1 MVPAPDLGTNQD
13 PERHDRFEPAGP
25 FNPADIQRPGPP
37 EFLQDPDDLL
47 LGCGVVPGDQHLR
60 RAARVL
66 RVDHLRVR
74 DRVEALHDL
83 RVRKEPLDSLAQGIF
98 RADEQPRRRSAR
110 EVERIRDIDQNLGS
124 EVLEPGEFD
133 HVLGG
138 RPLDREEQDLAV
150 LRRLGERPR
159 GRLAARLL
167 PPSDDFRALRAAR
180 AELRLVAAACEPAYQ
195 WTLDLPAA
203 DHPNADAA
211 ASLEA
216 VGGARRY
223 GSKIMVDLMRV
234 ADKPA
239 RAKELEKLGVDYLN
253 MHVSIDEQML
263 AHTPLQELKAV
274 AAATALPVAVAGGLN
289 SETVGQALKAGASIV
304 IVGGAIIKAEDVAG
318 ATRTIKEAILQRKSI
333 PTGLYKKY
341 TDADVGEAFR
351 KVSTPNLADA
361 MQKRGVMTG
370 LVPRIKHGTKL
381 VGRAVTVKTADGDW
395 AKPVE
400 AIDRARAGDVIV
412 IDVGGG
418 PTAVWG
424 ELASNSCLV
433 KGVAGV
439 VIDGAV
445 RDLDTIL
452 ELNFPCFSR
461 HVAPHAGEPKGL
473 GEIGS
478 EIECGGQKVHS
489 GDWIV
494 GDESGLIVVAREEAV
509 EMANRA
515 LDVLERENRIREEI
529 KRGGTLSSV
538 LELEKWEQI
547 R

>member
-1 MVPAPDLGTNQD
+1 MEPVLQVALDHMHLKRALLAAKEAVEGGADWIEAGTPLIKSEGMEVVRALKKSFPAATIVADLKTMDTGA
-13 PERHDRFEPAGP
+13 F
-25 FNPADIQRPGPP
+25 
-37 EFLQDPDDLL
+37 
-47 LGCGVVPGDQHLR
+47 
-60 RAARVL
+60 
-66 RVDHLRVR
+66 
-74 DRVEALHDL
+74 
-83 RVRKEPLDSLAQGIF
+83 
-98 RADEQPRRRSAR
+98 
-110 EVERIRDIDQNLGS
+110 EVEI
-124 EVLEPGEFD
+124 
-133 HVLGG
+133 
-138 RPLDREEQDLAV
+138 
-150 LRRLGERPR
+150 
-159 GRLAARLL
+159 AAKAGADVITVMGVT
-167 PPSDDFRALRAAR
+167 DDA
-180 AELRLVAAACEPAYQ
+180 
-195 WTLDLPAA
+195 TI
-203 DHPNADAA
+203 
-211 ASLEA
+211 LEA
-216 VGGARRY
+216 VKAARRY
-223 GSKIMVDLMRV
+223 GAKIMVDLMRV
-234 ADKPA
+234 GDKPA
-239 RAKELEKLGVDYLN
+239 RAKELEALGVDYLN
-253 MHVSIDEQML
+253 MHVSIDEQMI

-274 AAATALPVAVAGGLN
+274 ATATRLPVAVAGGLN
-289 SETVGQALKAGASIV
+289 SETVAQAVSAGASIV
-304 IVGGAIIKAEDVAG
+304 IVGGAIIKSEKVAD
-318 ATRTIKEAILQRKSI
+318 ATRTIKKAIRTRTAI

-341 TDADVGEAFR
+341 SDVDVLEAFR

-361 MQKRGVMTG
+361 MQKRGVMSG
-370 LVPRIKHGTKL
+370 LVPRIKHGARL
-381 VGRAVTVKTADGDW
+381 VGPALTVKTADGDW

-400 AIDRARAGDVIV
+400 AIDRAKPGDVIV

-433 KGVAGV
+433 KGVTGV

-478 EIECGGQKVHS
+478 EIECGGQRVHT

-494 GDESGLIVVAREEAV
+494 GDESGLIVVPREQAV

>member
-1 MVPAPDLGTNQD
+1 MGVT
-13 PERHDRFEPAGP
+13 
-25 FNPADIQRPGPP
+25 
-37 EFLQDPDDLL
+37 DD
-47 LGCGVVPGDQHLR
+47 
-60 RAARVL
+60 ARI
-66 RVDHLRVR
+66 
-74 DRVEALHDL
+74 VEA
-83 RVRKEPLDSLAQGIF
+83 VRA
-98 RADEQPRRRSAR
+98 
-110 EVERIRDIDQNLGS
+110 
-124 EVLEPGEFD
+124 
-133 HVLGG
+133 
-138 RPLDREEQDLAV
+138 
-150 LRRLGERPR
+150 
-159 GRLAARLL
+159 
-167 PPSDDFRALRAAR
+167 
-180 AELRLVAAACEPAYQ
+180 
-195 WTLDLPAA
+195 
-203 DHPNADAA
+203 
-211 ASLEA
+211 
-216 VGGARRY
+216 ARRY

-253 MHVSIDEQML
+253 MHVSIDEQMI

-274 AAATALPVAVAGGLN
+274 AGATSLPVAVAGGLK
-289 SETVGQALKAGASIV
+289 SETVGHALKAG
-304 IVGGAIIKAEDVAG
+304 GG
-318 ATRTIKEAILQRKSI
+318 Q
-333 PTGLYKKY
+333 
-341 TDADVGEAFR
+341 
-351 KVSTPNLADA
+351 
-361 MQKRGVMTG
+361 
-370 LVPRIKHGTKL
+370 
-381 VGRAVTVKTADGDW
+381 
-395 AKPVE
+395 
-400 AIDRARAGDVIV
+400 
-412 IDVGGG
+412 
-418 PTAVWG
+418 TAVWG
-424 ELASNSCLV
+424 ELASNSCIV

-478 EIECGGQKVHS
+478 EIECGGQKVHT

>member
-1 MVPAPDLGTNQD
+1 MEPVLQVALDHMHRKRALLAAKEAVEGGADWLEAGTPLIKSEGMEVVRELKKSFPGKTIVADLKTMDTGA
-13 PERHDRFEPAGP
+13 F
-25 FNPADIQRPGPP
+25 
-37 EFLQDPDDLL
+37 
-47 LGCGVVPGDQHLR
+47 
-60 RAARVL
+60 
-66 RVDHLRVR
+66 
-74 DRVEALHDL
+74 
-83 RVRKEPLDSLAQGIF
+83 
-98 RADEQPRRRSAR
+98 
-110 EVERIRDIDQNLGS
+110 EVEI
-124 EVLEPGEFD
+124 
-133 HVLGG
+133 
-138 RPLDREEQDLAV
+138 
-150 LRRLGERPR
+150 
-159 GRLAARLL
+159 AAKAGADVITVMGVT
-167 PPSDDFRALRAAR
+167 DDA
-180 AELRLVAAACEPAYQ
+180 
-195 WTLDLPAA
+195 TI
-203 DHPNADAA
+203 
-211 ASLEA
+211 LEA
-216 VGGARRY
+216 VRAARRY

-253 MHVSIDEQML
+253 MHVSIDEQMI

-274 AAATALPVAVAGGLN
+274 AAATSIPVAVAGGLN
-289 SETVGQALKAGASIV
+289 SETVGEALKAGASIV
-304 IVGGAIIKAEDVAG
+304 IVGGAIIKAENVA
-318 ATRTIKEAILQRKSI
+318 E
-333 PTGLYKKY
+333 
-341 TDADVGEAFR
+341 
-351 KVSTPNLADA
+351 STPNLADA

-381 VGRAVTVKTADGDW
+381 VGRALTVKTADGDW

-400 AIDRARAGDVIV
+400 AIDRAAPGDVIV

-424 ELASNSCLV
+424 ELASNSCIV

-445 RDLDTIL
+445 RDLDTII

-478 EIECGGQKVHS
+478 EIECGWQKVHA

-494 GDESGLIVVAREEAV
+494 GDESGLIVVPREQAM

>member
-1 MVPAPDLGTNQD
+1 MEPVLQVALDHMHLKRALLAAKEAVEGGADWLEAGTPLVKSEGMEVVRQLKKSFPGRTIVADLKTMDTGA
-13 PERHDRFEPAGP
+13 F
-25 FNPADIQRPGPP
+25 
-37 EFLQDPDDLL
+37 
-47 LGCGVVPGDQHLR
+47 
-60 RAARVL
+60 
-66 RVDHLRVR
+66 
-74 DRVEALHDL
+74 
-83 RVRKEPLDSLAQGIF
+83 
-98 RADEQPRRRSAR
+98 
-110 EVERIRDIDQNLGS
+110 EVEI
-124 EVLEPGEFD
+124 
-133 HVLGG
+133 
-138 RPLDREEQDLAV
+138 
-150 LRRLGERPR
+150 
-159 GRLAARLL
+159 AAKAGADVITVMGVT
-167 PPSDDFRALRAAR
+167 DDA
-180 AELRLVAAACEPAYQ
+180 
-195 WTLDLPAA
+195 TI
-203 DHPNADAA
+203 
-211 ASLEA
+211 LEA
-216 VGGARRY
+216 VRAARRY

-253 MHVSIDEQML
+253 MHVSIDEQMI
-263 AHTPLQELKAV
+263 AHTPLQE
-274 AAATALPVAVAGGLN
+274 
-289 SETVGQALKAGASIV
+289 LKAGASIV
-304 IVGGAIIKAEDVAG
+304 IVGGAIIKAENVAE
-318 ATRTIKEAILQRKSI
+318 ATRTIKKAIHGRKSI

-341 TDADVGEAFR
+341 TDADVGDAFR

-370 LVPRIKHGTKL
+370 LVPRIKHGAKL
-381 VGRAVTVKTADGDW
+381 VGRALTVKTADGDW

-400 AIDRARAGDVIV
+400 AIDRAKPGDVIV

-445 RDLDTIL
+445 RDLDTIV

-478 EIECGGQKVHS
+478 EIECGGQKVHT

>member
-1 MVPAPDLGTNQD
+1 MEPVLQVALDHMHLKRAVLAAKEAVEGGADWLEAGTPLIKSEGIEAVRALKKAFPGKTIVADLKTMDTGA
-13 PERHDRFEPAGP
+13 F
-25 FNPADIQRPGPP
+25 
-37 EFLQDPDDLL
+37 
-47 LGCGVVPGDQHLR
+47 
-60 RAARVL
+60 
-66 RVDHLRVR
+66 
-74 DRVEALHDL
+74 
-83 RVRKEPLDSLAQGIF
+83 
-98 RADEQPRRRSAR
+98 
-110 EVERIRDIDQNLGS
+110 EVEI
-124 EVLEPGEFD
+124 
-133 HVLGG
+133 
-138 RPLDREEQDLAV
+138 
-150 LRRLGERPR
+150 
-159 GRLAARLL
+159 AAKAGADVVTVMGVT
-167 PPSDDFRALRAAR
+167 DDA
-180 AELRLVAAACEPAYQ
+180 
-195 WTLDLPAA
+195 TI
-203 DHPNADAA
+203 
-211 ASLEA
+211 LEA
-216 VGGARRY
+216 VKAARRY
-223 GSKIMVDLMRV
+223 GSQIMVDLMRV
-234 ADKPA
+234 VDKPA
-239 RAKELEKLGVDYLN
+239 RAKELEALGVDYLN
-253 MHVSIDEQML
+253 MHVSIDEQMI

-274 AAATALPVAVAGGLN
+274 ANATRLPVAVAGGLN
-289 SETVGQALKAGASIV
+289 SETVAHAVAAGASIL
-304 IVGGAIIKAEDVAG
+304 IVGGAIIKAGDIAA
-318 ATRTIKEAILQRKSI
+318 ATRAIQKAIRSGKGI

-341 TDADVGEAFR
+341 AGADVAEAFR

-361 MQKRGVMTG
+361 MQKHGVVTG
-370 LVPRIKHGTKL
+370 LVPRIPHGTKL
-381 VGRAVTVKTADGDW
+381 VGRAMTVKTADGDW

-400 AIDRARAGDVIV
+400 AIDRAQPGDVIV
-412 IDVGGG
+412 IDAGGG

-424 ELASNSCLV
+424 ELASNSCIV

-478 EIECGGQKVHS
+478 EIECGGQRVHA

-494 GDESGLIVVAREEAV
+494 GDESGLIVVPKDQAV

>member
-1 MVPAPDLGTNQD
+1 MEPVLQVALDHMHLKRALLAAKEAVDGGADWLEAGTPLVKSEGIEVVRQLKKSFPGKTIVADLKAMDTGA
-13 PERHDRFEPAGP
+13 F
-25 FNPADIQRPGPP
+25 
-37 EFLQDPDDLL
+37 
-47 LGCGVVPGDQHLR
+47 
-60 RAARVL
+60 
-66 RVDHLRVR
+66 
-74 DRVEALHDL
+74 
-83 RVRKEPLDSLAQGIF
+83 
-98 RADEQPRRRSAR
+98 
-110 EVERIRDIDQNLGS
+110 EVEI
-124 EVLEPGEFD
+124 
-133 HVLGG
+133 
-138 RPLDREEQDLAV
+138 
-150 LRRLGERPR
+150 
-159 GRLAARLL
+159 AAKAGADVITVMGVT
-167 PPSDDFRALRAAR
+167 DDA
-180 AELRLVAAACEPAYQ
+180 
-195 WTLDLPAA
+195 TI
-203 DHPNADAA
+203 
-211 ASLEA
+211 LEA
-216 VGGARRY
+216 VRAARRY

-253 MHVSIDEQML
+253 MHVSIDEQMI

-274 AAATALPVAVAGGLN
+274 AAATSLPVAVAGGLN
-289 SETVGQALKAGASIV
+289 SEAVGQAPKAGAETV
-304 IVGGAIIKAEDVAG
+304 I
-318 ATRTIKEAILQRKSI
+318 
-333 PTGLYKKY
+333 
-341 TDADVGEAFR
+341 
-351 KVSTPNLADA
+351 
-361 MQKRGVMTG
+361 RG
-370 LVPRIKHGTKL
+370 R
-381 VGRAVTVKTADGDW
+381 
-395 AKPVE
+395 
-400 AIDRARAGDVIV
+400 AIDRANPGDVIV

-461 HVAPHAGEPKGL
+461 HVAPPAGEPKGL

-478 EIECGGQKVHS
+478 EIECGGQKVRM

>member
-1 MVPAPDLGTNQD
+1 
-13 PERHDRFEPAGP
+13 
-25 FNPADIQRPGPP
+25 
-37 EFLQDPDDLL
+37 
-47 LGCGVVPGDQHLR
+47 
-60 RAARVL
+60 
-66 RVDHLRVR
+66 
-74 DRVEALHDL
+74 
-83 RVRKEPLDSLAQGIF
+83 
-98 RADEQPRRRSAR
+98 
-110 EVERIRDIDQNLGS
+110 
-124 EVLEPGEFD
+124 
-133 HVLGG
+133 
-138 RPLDREEQDLAV
+138 
-150 LRRLGERPR
+150 
-159 GRLAARLL
+159 
-167 PPSDDFRALRAAR
+167 
-180 AELRLVAAACEPAYQ
+180 
-195 WTLDLPAA
+195 
-203 DHPNADAA
+203 
-211 ASLEA
+211 
-216 VGGARRY
+216 
-223 GSKIMVDLMRV
+223 
-234 ADKPA
+234 
-239 RAKELEKLGVDYLN
+239 VDYLN
-253 MHVSIDEQML
+253 MHVSIDEQMI

-274 AAATALPVAVAGGLN
+274 AAATSIPVAVAGGLN
-289 SETVGQALKAGASIV
+289 SETVGEALKAGATIV
-304 IVGGAIIKAEDVAG
+304 IVGGAIIKAEDVAD
-318 ATRTIKEAILQRKSI
+318 ATRTIKKAIHQRKSI

-341 TDADVGEAFR
+341 TDANVGDAFR
-351 KVSTPNLADA
+351 QVSTPNLADA

-381 VGRAVTVKTADGDW
+381 VGRALTVKTADGDW

-400 AIDRARAGDVIV
+400 AIDRAKSGDVIV

-418 PTAVWG
+418 PT
-424 ELASNSCLV
+424 SNSCLV

-445 RDLDTIL
+445 RDLDTVL

-478 EIECGGQKVHS
+478 EIECGGQKVHT

>member
-1 MVPAPDLGTNQD
+1 MEPVLQVALDHMHLKRALLAAKEAVEGGADWLEAGTPLVKSEGMEVVRQLKKSFPGKTIVADLKTMDTGA
-13 PERHDRFEPAGP
+13 F
-25 FNPADIQRPGPP
+25 
-37 EFLQDPDDLL
+37 
-47 LGCGVVPGDQHLR
+47 
-60 RAARVL
+60 
-66 RVDHLRVR
+66 
-74 DRVEALHDL
+74 
-83 RVRKEPLDSLAQGIF
+83 
-98 RADEQPRRRSAR
+98 
-110 EVERIRDIDQNLGS
+110 EVEI
-124 EVLEPGEFD
+124 
-133 HVLGG
+133 
-138 RPLDREEQDLAV
+138 
-150 LRRLGERPR
+150 
-159 GRLAARLL
+159 AAKAGADVITVMGVT
-167 PPSDDFRALRAAR
+167 DDA
-180 AELRLVAAACEPAYQ
+180 
-195 WTLDLPAA
+195 TI
-203 DHPNADAA
+203 
-211 ASLEA
+211 LEA
-216 VGGARRY
+216 VRAARRY

-234 ADKPA
+234 TDKPA

-253 MHVSIDEQML
+253 MHVSIDEQMI

-274 AAATALPVAVAGGLN
+274 ASATSLPVAVAGGLN
-289 SETVGQALKAGASIV
+289 SETVAQAVAAGASIV
-304 IVGGAIIKAEDVAG
+304 IVGGAIIKAEKVAD
-318 ATRTIKEAILQRKSI
+318 AT
-333 PTGLYKKY
+333 
-341 TDADVGEAFR
+341 R

-370 LVPRIKHGTKL
+370 LVPRIKHGAKL
-381 VGRAVTVKTADGDW
+381 VGRAITVKTVDGDW

-400 AIDRARAGDVIV
+400 AIDRAKPGDVIV

-424 ELASNSCLV
+424 ELASHSCLV

-478 EIECGGQKVHS
+478 EIDCGGQKVHA

-494 GDESGLIVVAREEAV
+494 GDESGLIVVPQEQAV

>member
-1 MVPAPDLGTNQD
+1 MEPVLQVALDHMHLKRALLAAAEAVEGGADWLEAGTPLIKSEGMEVVRQLKKTFPGTTIVADLKTMDTGA
-13 PERHDRFEPAGP
+13 F
-25 FNPADIQRPGPP
+25 
-37 EFLQDPDDLL
+37 
-47 LGCGVVPGDQHLR
+47 
-60 RAARVL
+60 
-66 RVDHLRVR
+66 
-74 DRVEALHDL
+74 
-83 RVRKEPLDSLAQGIF
+83 
-98 RADEQPRRRSAR
+98 
-110 EVERIRDIDQNLGS
+110 EVEI
-124 EVLEPGEFD
+124 
-133 HVLGG
+133 
-138 RPLDREEQDLAV
+138 
-150 LRRLGERPR
+150 
-159 GRLAARLL
+159 AAKAGADVVTVMGVT
-167 PPSDDFRALRAAR
+167 DDA
-180 AELRLVAAACEPAYQ
+180 
-195 WTLDLPAA
+195 TI
-203 DHPNADAA
+203 
-211 ASLEA
+211 LEA
-216 VGGARRY
+216 VKAARRY
-223 GSKIMVDLMRV
+223 GAKIMVDLMRV
-234 ADKPA
+234 PDKAA

-253 MHVSIDEQML
+253 MHVSIDEQMI
-263 AHTPLQELKAV
+263 ARTPLEELKAV
-274 AAATALPVAVAGGLN
+274 ASATSLPVAVAGGLN
-289 SETVGQALKAGASIV
+289 SETVAQAAAAGASIL
-304 IVGGAIIKAEDVAG
+304 IVGGAIIKAEKVSE
-318 ATRTIKEAILQRKSI
+318 ATRTIKKAIGSRKAI
-333 PTGLYKKY
+333 PTGAFRKY
-341 TDADVGEAFR
+341 AEADVGEAFR

-400 AIDRARAGDVIV
+400 AIDRATPGDVIV
-412 IDVGGG
+412 IDV
-418 PTAVWG
+418 
-424 ELASNSCLV
+424 E
-433 KGVAGV
+433 GV

-478 EIECGGQKVHS
+478 EIECGGQKVHT
-489 GDWIV
+489 GDWIM